1 MTPVSLS
8 PLIARLDLPADYNG
22 EELVLGWRRVNADF
36 TSRGG
41 FRWPFP
47 GQWTERLEADRSD
60 DPCSRGLHVATNW
73 AGASAGG
80 VVSTVLIVAYRPS
93 DVAHV
98 SAGKVRVDQ
107 ALVLG
112 VVDAPALIRAG
123 WFGGADLRGAN
134 LANANFTRADLTD
147 ANLRDANLRGA
158 DLWAADLRDA
168 DLRDADLRGANLRGA
183 NLGGANLRGANL
195 GVADLRGANL
205 WGADLWVA
213 YLTGANLRD
222 ADLRDAYLAGANLR
236 DANLANANL
245 RDADLRGAYLGGAY
259 LGGAYLRGA
268 SANRLTVWPGGFD
281 PATKGVIVR

>member
-123 WFGGADLRGAN
+123 WFGGAN
-134 LANANFTRADLTD
+134 LTG
-147 ANLRDANLRGA
+147 ANLRGA
-158 DLWAADLRDA
+158 DL
-168 DLRDADLRGANLRGA
+168 RGSN
-183 NLGGANLRGANL
+183 
-195 GVADLRGANL
+195 
-205 WGADLWVA
+205 LWVA

-268 SANRLTVWPGGFD
+268 SANRLTVWPDGFD

>member
-147 ANLRDANLRGA
+147 ANLRDA
-158 DLWAADLRDA
+158 DLRDA
-168 DLRDADLRGANLRGA
+168 DL
-183 NLGGANLRGANL
+183 
-195 GVADLRGANL
+195 
-205 WGADLWVA
+205 W
-213 YLTGANLRD
+213 GANLRD
-222 ADLRDAYLAGANLR
+222 ADLRDANLRDANLRGAYLTGAYLTRTDLTDANLTDANLR
-236 DANLANANL
+236 DAN
-245 RDADLRGAYLGGAY
+245 LRGAYLGGAN
-259 LGGAYLRGA
+259 LGGANLGAANLRAADLWDA
-268 SANRLTVWPGGFD
+268 SANRLTVWPDGFD
-281 PATKGVIVR
+281 PKAAGVIVR

>member
-123 WFGGADLRGAN
+123 WFGGANLRGADLRDADLWDADLRDADLRDAN
-134 LANANFTRADLTD
+134 LRDANLRGAYLTGAYLTRTDLTDANLTD

-158 DLWAADLRDA
+158 YL
-168 DLRDADLRGANLRGA
+168 GGA
-183 NLGGANLRGANL
+183 NLGGANLGAANL
-195 GVADLRGANL
+195 RA
-205 WGADLWVA
+205 ADLW
-213 YLTGANLRD
+213 D
-222 ADLRDAYLAGANLR
+222 
-236 DANLANANL
+236 
-245 RDADLRGAYLGGAY
+245 
-259 LGGAYLRGA
+259 A
-268 SANRLTVWPGGFD
+268 SANRLTVWPDGFD
-281 PATKGVIVR
+281 PKAAGVIVR

>member
-22 EELVLGWRRVNADF
+22 EELVLGWRSIRIDGTSRDGYRWPDPGNWTPKENAD
-36 TSRGG
+36 R
-41 FRWPFP
+41 
-47 GQWTERLEADRSD
+47 ADVA
-60 DPCSRGLHVATNW
+60 CSHGLHVARTW
-73 AGASAGG
+73 AGASSAG
-80 VVSTVLIVAYRPS
+80 SIRAALLVAYRPT

-98 SAGKVRVDQ
+98 DAHKVRVDQ
-107 ALVLG
+107 ALVLARFDP
-112 VVDAPALIRAG
+112 VALIRAG
-123 WFGGADLRGAN
+123 WMAVANLWGADLGGADLRGA
-134 LANANFTRADLTD
+134 DLRGAYLGG

-158 DLWAADLRDA
+158 DL
-168 DLRDADLRGANLRGA
+168 RGSNLRGA
-183 NLGGANLRGANL
+183 DL
-195 GVADLRGANL
+195 GVADLRGADLRGSN
-205 WGADLWVA
+205 LWVA

>member
-60 DPCSRGLHVATNW
+60 DTCSRGLHVATNW

-158 DLWAADLRDA
+158 DLWAANLRDA
-168 DLRDADLRGANLRGA
+168 DLRDADLRDANLRGA
-183 NLGGANLRGANL
+183 YLAG
-195 GVADLRGANL
+195 
-205 WGADLWVA
+205 A
-213 YLTGANLRD
+213 YLTRSNLT
-222 ADLRDAYLAGANLR
+222 DAYLAGANLR
-236 DANLANANL
+236 DAYLAGADL
-245 RDADLRGAYLGGAY
+245 WRADLRGAS
-259 LGGAYLRGA
+259 LRGA
-268 SANRLTVWPGGFD
+268 SANRLTVWPDGFD
-281 PATKGVIVR
+281 PIAAGVIVR

>member
-123 WFGGADLRGAN
+123 WFGGA
-134 LANANFTRADLTD
+134 
-147 ANLRDANLRGA
+147 NLRGA
-158 DLWAADLRDA
+158 DLRGADLWDADLRDA
-168 DLRDADLRGANLRGA
+168 DLWGADLGGADLGGANLRGANLGGAALWDADLGDADLRGANLRGA
-183 NLGGANLRGANL
+183 NFG
-195 GVADLRGANL
+195 
-205 WGADLWVA
+205 
-213 YLTGANLRD
+213 
-222 ADLRDAYLAGANLR
+222 
-236 DANLANANL
+236 
-245 RDADLRGAYLGGAY
+245 
-259 LGGAYLRGA
+259 GA
-268 SANRLTVWPGGFD
+268 SANRLTVWPDGFD

>member
-123 WFGGADLRGAN
+123 WFGGADLRGADLRGAN

-158 DLWAADLRDA
+158 DLRDADLWDADLRDA
-168 DLRDADLRGANLRGA
+168 DLRDANLGAADLRGADLRDANLWDANLWDADLGDADLRGANLRGA
-183 NLGGANLRGANL
+183 NF
-195 GVADLRGANL
+195 
-205 WGADLWVA
+205 
-213 YLTGANLRD
+213 
-222 ADLRDAYLAGANLR
+222 
-236 DANLANANL
+236 
-245 RDADLRGAYLGGAY
+245 
-259 LGGAYLRGA
+259 RGA
-268 SANRLTVWPGGFD
+268 SANRLTVWPDGLD

>member
-1 MTPVSLS
+1 MIPVSLS

-123 WFGGADLRGAN
+123 WFGAAN
-134 LANANFTRADLTD
+134 
-147 ANLRDANLRGA
+147 
-158 DLWAADLRDA
+158 
-168 DLRDADLRGANLRGA
+168 LRGANLRGA
-183 NLGGANLRGANL
+183 YLAGANLRGANL
-195 GVADLRGANL
+195 RG
-205 WGADLWVA
+205 
-213 YLTGANLRD
+213 
-222 ADLRDAYLAGANLR
+222 AYLAGANLWG
-236 DANLANANL
+236 ANL
-245 RDADLRGAYLGGAY
+245 RGANLRGAYLAGAHLRGAHLRGADLWGADLRGAYLWGAN
-259 LGGAYLRGA
+259 LWGASLRGA
-268 SANRLTVWPGGFD
+268 SANRLTVWPDGFD

>member
-123 WFGGADLRGAN
+123 WFRGAY
-134 LANANFTRADLTD
+134 LAGAN
-147 ANLRDANLRGA
+147 
-158 DLWAADLRDA
+158 
-168 DLRDADLRGANLRGA
+168 LRGANLRGA
-183 NLGGANLRGANL
+183 NLRDANLRAANLGGANLAGAYLTRSNLTDANLTDANLRGAS
-195 GVADLRGANL
+195 
-205 WGADLWVA
+205 
-213 YLTGANLRD
+213 
-222 ADLRDAYLAGANLR
+222 
-236 DANLANANL
+236 
-245 RDADLRGAYLGGAY
+245 LRGAYLGGAS
-259 LGGAYLRGA
+259 LRGASLRGA
-268 SANRLTVWPGGFD
+268 SANRLTVWPDGFD

>member
-1 MTPVSLS
+1 MIPVSLS

-158 DLWAADLRDA
+158 YLGGANLAG
-168 DLRDADLRGANLRGA
+168 ADLRGAD
-183 NLGGANLRGANL
+183 L
-195 GVADLRGANL
+195 GVADL
-205 WGADLWVA
+205 WGADL
-213 YLTGANLRD
+213 GDANLRD
-222 ADLRDAYLAGANLR
+222 ADLWGAYLWGATLWGANLGG
-236 DANLANANL
+236 
-245 RDADLRGAYLGGAY
+245 ADLGGAD
-259 LGGAYLRGA
+259 LGDATA
-268 SANRLTVWPGGFD
+268 DADTIWPSGFD
-281 PATKGVIVR
+281 PAAKGVIVR